1 MASFSKSALMASWS
15 EVTKAFSL
23 SEGIVLSFI
32 LSLPTE
38 FFHQICRI
46 SNYLVLNMPC
56 CCFVLILLSQ
66 ILTALL
72 TTTDSANKV
81 AV

>member
-1 MASFSKSALMASWS
+1 MASWS

-38 FFHQICRI
+38 LFHQICRI
-46 SNYLVLNMPC
+46 SSVEH
-56 CCFVLILLSQ
+56 
-66 ILTALL
+66 ALL
-72 TTTDSANKV
+72 LFCFDFTDSANKV
-81 AV
+81 AICPARLRKHSIGSITSNTN

>member
-46 SNYLVLNMPC
+46 SSVEH
-56 CCFVLILLSQ
+56 
-66 ILTALL
+66 ALL
-72 TTTDSANKV
+72 LFCFDFTESNTDSSTDNY
-81 AV
+81 